1 MLPTKEIFI
10 GPLIKDCP
18 KSSIYEK
25 IEMLYLRCLAT
36 IGHTRPDPANL
47 EISIAIV
54 VDDLMTHYPYLHF
67 TELDLI
73 FFKGIRHELTEFT
86 IFAPVEV
93 YKWFK
98 KWYEAAERAKLRNE
112 HLVEKNNL
120 LPAAQE
126 SAPQVD
132 YEKWLSD
139 ALALHRMNKKQ
150 LGGLHLLYDY
160 LEASNR
166 IKRQWPEFREKG
178 KARMEN
184 QLLSGKTSRP
194 MQLRGDISKADTAID
209 GTIKAVCI
217 ELAME
222 WFFNEMAEV

>member
-1 MLPTKEIFI
+1 MLPTKEIFT

-18 KSSIYEK
+18 KSSISEK
-25 IEMLYLRCLAT
+25 IEVLYLRCLAT
-36 IGHTRPDPANL
+36 IGHTRPDTVNL

-54 VDDLMTHYPYLHF
+54 VDDLTTHYPYLHF

-98 KWYEAAERAKLRNE
+98 KWYEANERAKLRNE
-112 HLVEKNNL
+112 FLSEKSNL

-126 SAPQVD
+126 APKEVD
-132 YEKWLSD
+132 YELWLKEAKIRHD
-139 ALALHRMNKKQ
+139 KGEKN
-150 LGGLHLLYDY
+150 LGGLHILYDY
-160 LEASNR
+160 LEARNR
-166 IKRQWPEFREKG
+166 IKRPWPEFREKG
-178 KARMEN
+178 KIRMET

-194 MQLRGDISKADTAID
+194 LKLKEDIAKADFAME

-222 WFFNEMAEV
+222 WFFNEMVEA